1 MNSKASSKLPAEH
14 PVLRAE
20 NVCRTLG
27 QTEVLKGISLSIAK
41 AEFVAIMGPS
51 GSGKTTLLYLLGA
64 LDTPSSGEIYI
75 DGVAISGRKDTE
87 RSRLR
92 QRSIGF
98 VFQFHFLLPE
108 LTALENVA
116 IPAMLAGVTRQDAET
131 RARELLEQVQM
142 SHRLGH
148 RPGELSG
155 GEQQRVAI
163 ARALINRPSLM
174 LADEPTGN
182 LDTENT
188 ERVFALLQELN
199 REQGLAVVLVT
210 HNEELARRA
219 EREIHIRDGK
229 VVE

>member
-1 MNSKASSKLPAEH
+1 MPSAADSST
-14 PVLRAE
+14 PVLQADE
-20 NVCRTLG
+20 VYRTLG
-27 QTEVLKGISLSIAK
+27 QTEVLRGISLAIAP

-64 LDTPSSGEIYI
+64 LDTPSRGEIAI
-75 DGVAISGRKDTE
+75 DGVAISRLKDNE

-116 IPAMLAGVTRQDAET
+116 VPAMLAGVARPDAET
-131 RARELLEQVQM
+131 RARELLDQVQM

-163 ARALINRPSLM
+163 ARSLINRPRLM

-182 LDTENT
+182 LDSENT

-199 REQGLAVVLVT
+199 RSQDLAVVLVT

-219 EREIHIRDGK
+219 DREIHIRDGK
-229 VVE
+229 VV